1 MWDGRPHWRI
11 SDDKL
16 GATREMG
23 LSDFNG
29 WWGPDSQHF
38 LAQTLLAAARLNA
51 SPMIQDQLGHWCRAY
66 LYGRSSDPRVSTS
79 GIFSSREIGYEA
91 LFAVEVKR
99 TLADQDLADAVMFRF
114 VTRWVNV
121 IGPHLER
128 MPRGIAYIHRDD
140 PRLGAGEW
148 NITWQDALCA
158 YGLDLAGRFLV
169 GKFSGHALLRRFARE
184 IAEHIV
190 HNAWLEFGG
199 WATAPVMPVGQTD
212 DPVDPTQ
219 VLRPVYEDAGIPF
232 PEPLTDADPWLYS
245 SGFNHYGM
253 PLAVHVVLKNDPTHA
268 KARAIW
274 NHLLASTD
282 PKARRWMPGLD

>member
-38 LAQTLLAAARLNA
+38 LAQTLLAAARLNP

-66 LYGRSSDPRVSTS
+66 LYGRSANPQVSTS

-99 TLADQDLADAVMFRF
+99 TLADQSLANAVVQRFRD
-114 VTRWVNV
+114 RWANV
-121 IGPHLER
+121 IRLHLER
-128 MPRGIAYIHRDD
+128 MPLGIAYIHRDD

-148 NITWQDALCA
+148 TINWQNSLCA
-158 YGLDLAGRFLV
+158 GGLDLAGRF
-169 GKFSGHALLRRFARE
+169 FDMPIMRQYALE

-190 HNAWLEFGG
+190 AEG
-199 WATAPVMPVGQTD
+199 WQYRAGWVTAPSMPVGQTD
-212 DPVDPTQ
+212 APQ
-219 VLRPVYEDAGIPF
+219 EI
-232 PEPLTDADPWLYS
+232 YS
-245 SGFNHYGM
+245 PSFNHYAM
-253 PLAVHVVLKNDPTHA
+253 PLAVAVVLRNDVLHE
-268 KARAIW
+268 KALAIW
-274 NHLLASTD
+274 NHLLTSTD